1 LGARPVAEPS
11 SLVFIKLGG
20 SLITDKSVEAT
31 ARPDVIRRLAE
42 EVHRALDRC
51 PDVSV
56 VLGHGSGSF
65 GHMVARRYHVQRG
78 CTEWDGY
85 ALTSAAATRLNRIVT
100 DSFLGAG
107 VPVVSIQPSAS
118 ARCRAGQLIELAIHP
133 IQQLLRHHLV
143 PLVYGDVALDE
154 EWGSTIVSTEAIFV
168 YLARV
173 LRPQRILLLGELEG
187 VYTADPRLDP
197 QAQLIPVI
205 SASQS
210 EDAEEVLGGSHAVDV
225 TGGMRSKVHLM
236 TDLVR
241 GLPQTQVRLLSGL
254 RIGLLERVL
263 TDPGLSPGT
272 LITV

>member
-1 LGARPVAEPS
+1 VAEPLN
-11 SLVFIKLGG
+11 LVFIKLGG

-31 ARPDVIRRLAE
+31 ARMDVIHRLAE
-42 EVHRALDRC
+42 EVHRALDRR
-51 PDVSV
+51 PDVSL

-65 GHMVARRYHVQRG
+65 GHMVARRYQVQRG
-78 CTEWDGY
+78 CADWNGY
-85 ALTSAAATRLNRIVT
+85 ALTSAAATRLNRVVT
-100 DSFLGAG
+100 DAFLGAG

-133 IQQLLRHHLV
+133 IQQLLRHSLV

-154 EWGSTIVSTEAIFV
+154 EWGSTILSTEAVFV

-173 LRPQRILLLGELEG
+173 LHPRRILLLGELEG
-187 VYTADPRLDP
+187 VYTVDPRQDP
-197 QAQLIPVI
+197 QAHLIPVI
-205 SASQS
+205 SASHS
-210 EDAEEVLGGSHAVDV
+210 EDVEELLGGSHAVDV

-236 TDLVR
+236 IDLVR
-241 GLPQTQVRLLSGL
+241 ELPQMQVQLLSGL
-254 RIGLLERVL
+254 RAGLVERVL

>member
-1 LGARPVAEPS
+1 MAEPS
-11 SLVFIKLGG
+11 SPVFIKLGG
-20 SLITDKSVEAT
+20 SLITDKSTEAT
-31 ARPDVIRRLAE
+31 AHTDVIRRLAE

-51 PDVSV
+51 PDVSL

-65 GHMVARRYHVQRG
+65 GHMVARRYQVQSG
-78 CTEWDGY
+78 CTEWNGY

-100 DSFLGAG
+100 DAFLGAG
-107 VPVVSIQPSAS
+107 VPVVSVQPSAS

-133 IQQLLRHHLV
+133 IRQLLRHHLV

-168 YLARV
+168 YLARL
-173 LRPQRILLLGELEG
+173 LRPRRILLLGELEG
-187 VYTADPRLDP
+187 VYSADPRLDP
-197 QAQLIPVI
+197 QAHLIPVI
-205 SASQS
+205 SASHS
-210 EDAEEVLGGSHAVDV
+210 EAAEESLGGSHAVDV

-241 GLPQTQVRLLSGL
+241 ELPQTQVRLLSGL
-254 RIGLLERVL
+254 RAGLLERVL

>member
-1 LGARPVAEPS
+1 MAEPS

-42 EVHRALDRC
+42 EVRRALDRC
-51 PDVSV
+51 PDLSL

-65 GHMVARRYHVQRG
+65 GHMVARRYQVQRG
-78 CTEWDGY
+78 CTEWNGY
-85 ALTSAAATRLNRIVT
+85 ALTSAAATRLNRIVV
-100 DSFLGAG
+100 DAFLGAG

-133 IQQLLRHHLV
+133 IQELLRHSLV

-154 EWGSTIVSTEAIFV
+154 EWDSTILSTEAVFV

-187 VYTADPRLDP
+187 VHAADPRLDP
-197 QAQLIPVI
+197 QARLIPVI
-205 SASQS
+205 GASHG
-210 EDAEEVLGGSHAVDV
+210 EDAEEALGGSHAVDV

-241 GLPQTQVRLLSGL
+241 ELPQTQVRLLSGL
-254 RIGLLERVL
+254 RAGLLERVL